1 MSPDLLHRR
10 NITLHLQLK
19 LLVRNP
25 TTSSLLVAPLT
36 NHFLLKSARC
46 LLHSRLWTHALLH
59 LLLTIYLLHH
69 LQYLAVGQLLLLRQC
84 EALRLVVKS
93 LMMSFLS
100 TQRACL

>member
-1 MSPDLLHRR
+1 MSLDRLRRR

-19 LLVRNP
+19 PLVRNP
-25 TTSSLLVAPLT
+25 RMSFLLVAPLT

-69 LQYLAVGQLLLLRQC
+69 LQYLAVGQLLLRQY
-84 EALRLVVKS
+84 EALRLVAKS

-100 TQRACL
+100 TQRAYL